1 MNIVQFLLCIVMCG
15 LSLQV
20 SSCKAKES
28 LAEIQQRVKPS
39 LLSMLESAKAQ
50 WGNPV
55 FICIMKEELIL
66 ELWVQ
71 PKNSDKFVL
80 LKKYPVAGMSG
91 ELGPKTAEGDYQAP
105 EGFYSTNKELLNPN
119 SNYHLAFNIGYPNA
133 YDQSLGRTGSF
144 IMVHGS
150 TGSIGCF
157 AMTDAGIEEIY
168 TMVEAALKAGQISV
182 PIQIYP
188 FAMTPQRLVKEKSS
202 PHYKFWSALQPAW
215 NYTEGNKKPY
225 PVDKIKQAFSKN

>member
-1 MNIVQFLLCIVMCG
+1 MNLLRFLLCIVMCG
-15 LSLQV
+15 LSLPI
-20 SSCKAKES
+20 SSCQEKER
-28 LAEIQQRVKPS
+28 LADIQRRVKPALLS
-39 LLSMLESAKAQ
+39 LLESVDAQ
-50 WGNPV
+50 WGHPV
-55 FICIMKEELIL
+55 FIRIIKEELML

-71 PKNSDKFVL
+71 PKNSEKFVL

-105 EGFYSTNKELLNPN
+105 EGFYSTNQQLLNPN

-168 TMVEAALKAGQISV
+168 TMVEMALKAGQMSV

-188 FAMTPQRLVKEKSS
+188 FAMTTERLSKEKAS
-202 PHYKFWSALQPAW
+202 PHYKFWSELQPAW
-215 NYTEGNKKPY
+215 SYTEENKKPY
-225 PVDKIKQAFSKN
+225 PDEKIK